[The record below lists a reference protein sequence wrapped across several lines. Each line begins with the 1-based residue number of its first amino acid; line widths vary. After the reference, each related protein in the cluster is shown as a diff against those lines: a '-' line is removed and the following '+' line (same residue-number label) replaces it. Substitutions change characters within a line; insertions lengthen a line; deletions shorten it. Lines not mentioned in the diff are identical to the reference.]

1 MWWGGGLRVL
11 KEIGGDPDRRGR
23 ARERGGGGARS
34 GHSLPVSQTGA
45 ARSSGV
51 SAAASAPQHR
61 EGRGAR
67 QEAPRGARCTIH
79 THTQTPSNA
88 FQGSREPQKGSGG
101 PPWLTPG
108 LISPCRHPRRPSL
121 VPALSFS
128 PVTAALS
135 LMPGAWEPQP
145 PRLLELQQ
153 RLPRPSLTHPPSPSL
168 QLQLRSVRGRL
179 PCKASSPFQVAFSP
193 QPRAAGCA
201 GLHQGVEGGVWA
213 GSRGAGG
220 HVAGPYLTVS
230 PQGAG
235 WEGSD

>member
-1 MWWGGGLRVL
+1 MGTASRFLRSSQIFRGVCGCLSSPAQGGQGC
-11 KEIGGDPDRRGR
+11 E
-23 ARERGGGGARS
+23 AGGA
-34 GHSLPVSQTGA
+34 P
-45 ARSSGV
+45 
-51 SAAASAPQHR
+51 
-61 EGRGAR
+61 GR
-67 QEAPRGARCTIH
+67 PLYNP
-79 THTQTPSNA
+79 HTQTPSNA

-101 PPWLTPG
+101 PPWLTAG

-153 RLPRPSLTHPPSPSL
+153 RLPGPSITHPPSPSL